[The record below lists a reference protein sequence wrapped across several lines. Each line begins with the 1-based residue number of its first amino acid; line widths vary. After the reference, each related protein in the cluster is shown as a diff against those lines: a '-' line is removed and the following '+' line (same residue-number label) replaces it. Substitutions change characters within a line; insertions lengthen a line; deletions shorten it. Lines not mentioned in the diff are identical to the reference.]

1 MQVHQRWLKLALV
14 AVVLVS
20 AIVDS
25 QVYTMRSLDGD
36 TESTSESGTDPDNV
50 RTPTPTARK
59 PTRTWIPIT
68 NAPSDSSETEETPRR
83 TPAPPTKTPRS
94 TTKTPRVT
102 TKTPRAQ
109 APAVDSESASR
120 YQGTLD
126 SDGASDLGATEESSV
141 VDSTE
146 ESGSEEETDS
156 SGTSTTKKKKKK
168 TVFTKSPYL
177 EQTTPVPN
185 GIHTANDD
193 SNSDASA
200 SEPTSEESTSD
211 ESGSSS
217 KTTKP
222 KTTKSKTKKKTADSA
237 SGSDS
242 ESSASSKSSNTTKK
256 GSNSTKKDSNSA
268 KQDSTSE
275 TSDATDSTQNS
286 DTTPSP
292 DSSTTSASASGS
304 GSSSA
309 ASVMTDSASA
319 DKTGMSNTLLLGLMM
334 GGAVALVMLVAV
346 FVYIKTN
353 SKDEEEDDDMDPVL
367 RTARHD
373 GSKGTAQSST
383 LNANYHDNH
392 NMSPGAYSDDYYDNQ
407 HNAQY
412 DQEPYGHHGQNN
424 AYNDPNLDMLTPQS
438 QIALAH
444 SQMSLPPM
452 AQTGHSTGSSQY
464 SDSQY
469 SSFYAQSAYSTDQSV
484 SQVVGKYPGMRQGK
498 GENDVAG
505 SSEEESDFEGDS
517 IQDMSQATNVWKT
530 AGRNRGGTAAS
541 GMDRSMVESRFAPSD
556 TRSTAASDYN
566 GKNRF
571 QESEYTEYRM
581 STGYES
587 SYAGGNNGY
596 DKSFAATKSGYEKS
610 YASDQSGYD
619 SRYADGKS
627 FQSSGFSEYEQA
639 VAPPRNRGDSTNSD
653 ASSFYRGKESRFT
666 DASYC

>member
-1 MQVHQRWLKLALV
+1 MQVHRRWLKLALL
-14 AVVLVS
+14 AVVVIS
-20 AIVDS
+20 ADA
-25 QVYTMRSLDGD
+25 QVYTMQSLDRD
-36 TESTSESGTDPDNV
+36 TDSTSDSNTDSDNV
-50 RTPTPTARK
+50 RTPTPTARR

-68 NAPSDSSETEETPRR
+68 NAPSDSSDTEETPETPRR
-83 TPAPPTKTPRS
+83 TPTP
-94 TTKTPRVT
+94 TTKTPRPT

-109 APAVDSESASR
+109 APAVDSETASR
-120 YQGTLD
+120 YEATLD
-126 SDGASDLGATEESSV
+126 SEDASDSGATEESPV

-146 ESGSEEETDS
+146 ESGSEEGTDS
-156 SGTSTTKKKKKK
+156 SGSNTKKKKKK

-193 SNSDASA
+193 SGSDESA
-200 SEPTSEESTSD
+200 SGPTSDDTKSD
-211 ESGSSS
+211 DSGSSS

-222 KTTKSKTKKKTADSA
+222 KTTKPKTKKKTSDSA

-242 ESSASSKSSNTTKK
+242 ESSNSK
-256 GSNSTKKDSNSA
+256 STKKDSKSA
-268 KQDSTSE
+268 KQDST
-275 TSDATDSTQNS
+275 TSDDTDSTQNS

-292 DSSTTSASASGS
+292 DSSTTSASQSGS
-304 GSSSA
+304 ASSSG

-319 DKTGMSNTLLLGLMM
+319 DKTGMSNTLMLGLMM
-334 GGAVALVMLVAV
+334 GGAVALVILVAV

-353 SKDEEEDDDMDPVL
+353 SNEEDEEDDMDPVL

-373 GSKGTAQSST
+373 GTKGTAQSST
-383 LNANYHDNH
+383 VNANYHDNH
-392 NMSPGAYSDDYYDNQ
+392 NMSPMEYSDGYYGNQ

-412 DQEPYGHHGQNN
+412 DQEPYGHHGQPSGGRIT
-424 AYNDPNLDMLTPQS
+424 YNDPNLDMLTPRS

-452 AQTGHSTGSSQY
+452 AQTGHSNGSSQY

-517 IQDMSQATNVWKT
+517 VQDMSQATNVWNT
-530 AGRNRGGTAAS
+530 AGRNRAGTAAS
-541 GMDRSMVESRFAPSD
+541 GMDRSMAASRFAPSD

-587 SYAGGNNGY
+587 SYAGGNSGY

-619 SRYADGKS
+619 SRFAGGKS
-627 FQSSGFSEYEQA
+627 FQSSGFSEYERA
-639 VAPPRNRGDSTNSD
+639 VAPSRNRGDSTNSD
-653 ASSFYRGKESRFT
+653 ASRFT
-666 DASYC
+666 DASYY